1 MEDKSLESIEKAKA
15 EAMENVRNIAMST
28 ANEAVATKLEEVTKS
43 IEKAATVDGVEKI
56 RGDMEKSIS
65 DMQSKIKT
73 MNQTRVS
80 GGSSDKAKMFV
91 GIIKSAIKDNEE
103 IIKSYRGGVLPL
115 AVKAIT
121 FDSFGEDSYEG
132 LTTQNLAPYRN
143 PYSPVYLRNIF
154 PNVNAKSGNVTI
166 WKQGA
171 TTGAAAIWQRG
182 TGDDGEDVPKPEV
195 TPSWY
200 KEVVPIDWIPGI
212 THVPREVLDDV
223 DFVASEVSYNLV
235 YGAAGVLAAEN
246 RMILDYIADKAVDF
260 TLPDDVDPFENS
272 LETILAAAFG
282 QLGDSYMAP
291 THIIINN
298 WDYLKFLGFNKA
310 AGSGEYDYPNLSLQ
324 LINNQLFINR
334 LQAVPNPTV
343 TPGAAYVVAA
353 DHSRFIDRQGVQ
365 LRMSEEHA
373 DNFVKNMVTYRAES
387 RAGFFTYNDNSLIKV
402 TLPTPAADEAP
413 EVPEE

>member
-1 MEDKSLESIEKAKA
+1 
-15 EAMENVRNIAMST
+15 
-28 ANEAVATKLEEVTKS
+28 
-43 IEKAATVDGVEKI
+43 
-56 RGDMEKSIS
+56 
-65 DMQSKIKT
+65 

-80 GGSSDKAKMFV
+80 GGSQDKAKMFV

-115 AVKAIT
+115 AVKAIST
-121 FDSFGEDSYEG
+121 GSFGVGAYAG
-132 LTTQNLAPYRN
+132 LTTENLAPYRN
-143 PYSPVYLRNIF
+143 PYSPIYLRNIF
-154 PNVNAKSGNVTI
+154 PNVKAQSGNLTV

-171 TTGAAAIWQRG
+171 TTGAAAIWRRG
-182 TGDDGEDVPKPEV
+182 TGTQGADVPKPEV
-195 TPSWY
+195 TPSWS
-200 KEVVPIDWIPGI
+200 KEVVSIDWIPGI

-223 DFVASEVSYNLV
+223 DFVASEVSYNLI

-246 RMILDYIADKAVDF
+246 KMILDYIDDNAVDF

-310 AGSGEYDYPNLSLQ
+310 SGSGEYDYPNLSLQ
-324 LINNQLFINR
+324 FINNQLFINR

-353 DHSRFIDRQGVQ
+353 DHSRFIDREGVQ

-387 RAGFFTYNDNSLIKV
+387 RAGFFTYNDNSFVKV
-402 TLPTPAADEAP
+402 TLPTPAA
-413 EVPEE
+413 EEEGGEEEGGGTQT